1 MAGFVSHYF
10 VSIQLFLLSSCFVC
24 LGHWNILGPGVN
36 EVIGG
41 PPDIVFECVG
51 KPGVIAQAIDHVRIR
66 GTVVVLGL
74 CTLPDSFIP
83 FTAVSKEIRLQMSAF
98 FDFREFCTAVDVL
111 EADRVQPHA
120 LITGTVSLDEA
131 PAAFEEL
138 KQRTTQCKV
147 LINPAAQG

>member
-1 MAGFVSHYF
+1 M
-10 VSIQLFLLSSCFVC
+10 
-24 LGHWNILGPGVN
+24 
-36 EVIGG
+36 GG

-74 CTLPDSFIP
+74 CTLPDSFVP

-98 FDFREFCTAVDVL
+98 FDFKEFCTAVDVL

-120 LITGTVSLDEA
+120 LITGTVSLGET
-131 PAAFEEL
+131 PAAFEDL
-138 KQRTTQCKV
+138 KKRTTQCKV
-147 LINPAAQG
+147 LINPTARG